1 MESENQTEKSH
12 AIDIDIDSKNNNGN
26 SNAGKLAVIGFVTMT
41 ILSVAVLFLF
51 KNATLPTI
59 SPLPIIDSIGGEF
72 ELPSSLDRPIKLSDF
87 KGKVVMINFGY
98 TSCPDICPMVLTRI
112 AKVTKALKE
121 RRGFDTTKL
130 QTLFITTDPERDDA
144 EHLLQYLS
152 HFHPDFIGLT
162 GTTDAIKQVAK
173 QYGVYYKK
181 ESPPHL
187 LNSPMSD
194 DPSPQNT
201 DTYEVAHTDKIFLL
215 DKLGRLRKLYSEEDS
230 IDDLFND
237 IRGLVAERHKS
248 LEH

>member
-12 AIDIDIDSKNNNGN
+12 DNGS
-26 SNAGKLAVIGFVTMT
+26 SNAGKVAVIGFVTMT
-41 ILSVAVLFLF
+41 VLSVAVLFLF
-51 KNATLPTI
+51 KNATLPAI

-72 ELPSSLDRPIKLSDF
+72 ELPSSLDKPVKLSDYQ
-87 KGKVVMINFGY
+87 GKVIMINFGY

-144 EHLLQYLS
+144 SHLLQYLT

-162 GTTDAIKQVAK
+162 GTTEAIKQVAK

-187 LNSPMSD
+187 LKSPTSD
-194 DPSPQNT
+194 DLSIHDTGTHKTGTHNT
-201 DTYEVAHTDKIFLL
+201 STYEVAHTDKIFLL

-230 IDDLFND
+230 LDDLFND